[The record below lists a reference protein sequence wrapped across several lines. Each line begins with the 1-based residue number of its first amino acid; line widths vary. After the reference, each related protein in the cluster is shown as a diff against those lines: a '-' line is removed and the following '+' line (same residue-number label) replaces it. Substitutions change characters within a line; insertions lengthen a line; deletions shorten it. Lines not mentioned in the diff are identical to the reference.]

1 MEGLVG
7 SVDLW
12 QFVQDGL
19 VNSHDKRKDKI
30 ALYLISSASILS
42 PILYEFGHIDNAK
55 MLWDILEM
63 KYSEK
68 SASAYEETFEVDG
81 EHVETQC
88 TQSHVDNDDCNEES
102 VTEVMYDEENMSNE
116 DWLKIKH
123 EIQYIDM

>member
-1 MEGLVG
+1 MPVLPSFSGKNFKLWAFKMEGLLG

-12 QFVQDGL
+12 KFVQDGL

-30 ALYLISSASILS
+30 ALYLISSALDTSILS

-68 SASAYEETFEVDG
+68 SASAYEETSEVDG
-81 EHVETQC
+81 EDVESHC
-88 TQSHVDNDDCNEES
+88 AQSHVDNGDCNK
-102 VTEVMYDEENMSNE
+102 NC
-116 DWLKIKH
+116 H
-123 EIQYIDM
+123 